1 MKRRNFIR
9 NVGYAS
15 MAYGSLHLLSCDNRL
30 PSKTTITETV
40 ESSTPK
46 PEILDAEA
54 LFFKLSLAQWS
65 LNRAIREGGMDPL
78 GFAKKAKEL
87 GFEGIEYVN
96 HLYGK
101 SYMEAPNMLEAIKR
115 VGKDLLVRSKD
126 NGIENLIIMIDGEG
140 DLASEN
146 EKGRKEGIEKHHKW
160 VDLANF
166 LGCHSIRINL
176 FGEGSYDSQVE
187 QATKSMRELCEY
199 AQPQD
204 INIIVENHG
213 GNSSNPAFV
222 AKVIEGCGMSNAG
235 TLPDFGNFCIKRE
248 GGKRWGAP
256 CVEEYP
262 NIYEGINKM
271 MPYAKG
277 VSAKSYDFDAEGN
290 ETKIDY
296 YRMMKVVKDAGY
308 KGYVGVEFEGEM
320 DEEKGIIAT
329 RDLLIKAGKSA

>member
-9 NVGYAS
+9 NVGYAGL
-15 MAYGSLHLLSCDNRL
+15 ALGGLHLASCNSGSSD
-30 PSKTTITETV
+30 KTD
-40 ESSTPK
+40 K
-46 PEILDAEA
+46 AKAEMTKNSA
-54 LFFKLSLAQWS
+54 EELFFKLSLAQWS

-78 GFAKKAKEL
+78 NFAEKAKKL

-101 SYMEAPNMLEAIKR
+101 SYMEAPNMLQAIKN

-140 DLASEN
+140 DLANEDEN
-146 EKGRKEGIEKHHKW
+146 ERQKGIKNHHKW

-166 LGCHSIRINL
+166 LGCHSIRVNL
-176 FGEGSYDSQVE
+176 HGEGTYDNQIE
-187 QATKSMRELCEY
+187 QGTKSMRELCEY
-199 AQPQD
+199 AKPQN
-204 INIIVENHG
+204 INVIVENHG

-222 AKVIEGCGMSNAG
+222 AKVIEGSGMSNAG
-235 TLPDFGNFCIKRE
+235 TLPDFGNFCIKRKDGE
-248 GGKRWGAP
+248 RWGAP

-262 NIYEGINKM
+262 DIYEGIAKM

-277 VSAKSYDFDAEGN
+277 VSAKSYAFDAKGD

-296 YRMMKVVKDAGY
+296 YKMMKVVKDAGY
-308 KGYVGVEFEGEM
+308 KGYVGVEFEGEI

-329 RDLLIKAGKSA
+329 RDLLIKAGKAV